1 MKNKITFVTLLVVI
15 SIGALFFGSVIGQS
29 RFVDLSLYGL
39 VALFFLYLSFLYK
52 FTWQIVLFLVWS
64 GVNLNYGF
72 RLTSQQYAAAILLVY
87 GIIIFLLRKNPYPNP
102 VFLKRVNGKSLFIWS
117 GILLFYGT
125 LTFALNK
132 TMPFD
137 GGSYNTKNMLKAYAS
152 TFAPVLVLF
161 FALRMPYTFRVGKNA
176 ISTIIWI
183 LAIGLVLNF
192 ANTIHLFRQG
202 YGGMSILADESA
214 DVGMFYIPLIN
225 ATLGVFTMRVLAP
238 TAVIFAFAFLCQPGW
253 FKAQTLLLKFLSV
266 SVLGLGLLGSV
277 VSGGRAAVLL
287 ALVYAIIV
295 ALIYR
300 RVILIFASMCLV
312 LLVVLFANIFSKFIN
327 NDMPVF
333 VARPLQYVM
342 IEKGSSMRT
351 IENSSDYRSTL
362 FIEALKEWKDD
373 SRVFLF
379 GRSVYTA
386 MDYTEVKRIVGDKE
400 SFLMVNINSGTCHA
414 LLPSVLIQYGIFGG
428 LLYYLVYCMMFW
440 FFLRSYQIAKR
451 DGYSEELKIISFV
464 LALSTGLGII
474 TATIGG
480 SWFGAFHILM
490 VILIKSIAA
499 RDEMEYYAA
508 QKAEEKDSTSPLDSG
523 PSSIGTRPGFA

>member
-1 MKNKITFVTLLVVI
+1 MKNKITFVALLVFI

-29 RFVDLSLYGL
+29 RFVDLSIYGL
-39 VALFFLYLSFLYK
+39 VALLFLYLSFLYK

-64 GVNLNYGF
+64 GVNLNFGF
-72 RLTSQQYAAAILLVY
+72 RLSSQQYAAAILLVY
-87 GIIIFLLRKNPYPNP
+87 GIIIFLLGRNPYPNP

-117 GILLFYGT
+117 GVLLFYGA
-125 LTFALNK
+125 LSFALNK
-132 TMPFD
+132 TLPFD
-137 GGSYNTKNMLKAYAS
+137 GGSYTTINMLKAYAS
-152 TFAPVLVLF
+152 TFAPVVVLF
-161 FALRMPYTFRVGKNA
+161 LAIRMPYTFRVGKNA
-176 ISTIIWI
+176 ISAIIWI

-202 YGGMSILADESA
+202 YGGLSILTDESG

-253 FKAQTLLLKFLSV
+253 FKAQKLLLKVLVV

-287 ALVYAIIV
+287 SLVYAVII
-295 ALIYR
+295 AFLYR
-300 RVILIFASMCLV
+300 RIIIIFASMCFIFLF
-312 LLVVLFANIFSKFIN
+312 VLFANIFSKFIN
-327 NDMPVF
+327 NDLPVF

-342 IEKGSSMRT
+342 IEKGSSMRS
-351 IENSSDYRSTL
+351 IENSSDYRSSL
-362 FIEALKEWKDD
+362 FYEALKEWRDD

-379 GRSVYTA
+379 GRSVYTPL
-386 MDYTEVKRIVGDKE
+386 DYTEVKKIVGDKE

-428 LLYYLVYCMMFW
+428 VLYYLVYCMMFW
-440 FFLRSYQIAKR
+440 YFLRSYQIAKR
-451 DGYSEELKIISFV
+451 DGYSEELRIISFV
-464 LALSTGLGII
+464 LALSTGLGIV

-499 RDEMEYYAA
+499 RDEMEYKAS
-508 QKAEEKDSTSPLDSG
+508 QEAEEKASVTSLGSG
-523 PSSIGTRPGFA
+523 SNSMGARSGFA

>member
-1 MKNKITFVTLLVVI
+1 MKNKITFAALLVFI

-29 RFVDLSLYGL
+29 RFVDLSIYGL
-39 VALFFLYLSFLYK
+39 VALLFLYLSFLYK

-64 GVNLNYGF
+64 GVNLNFGF
-72 RLTSQQYAAAILLVY
+72 RLSSQQYAAAILLIY
-87 GIIIFLLRKNPYPNP
+87 GIIIFLLGRNPYPNP
-102 VFLKRVNGKSLFIWS
+102 AFLKRVNGKGLFICS
-117 GILLFYGT
+117 GVLLFYGA
-125 LTFALNK
+125 LSFALNK
-132 TMPFD
+132 TLPFD
-137 GGSYNTKNMLKAYAS
+137 GGSYTTINMLKAYAS
-152 TFAPVLVLF
+152 TFAPVVVLF
-161 FALRMPYTFRVGKNA
+161 LAIRMPYTFRVGKNA

-202 YGGMSILADESA
+202 YGGFSILTDESG

-253 FKAQTLLLKFLSV
+253 FKAQALLLKVLVV
-266 SVLGLGLLGSV
+266 SVLGMGLLGSV

-287 ALVYAIIV
+287 SLVYAVII
-295 ALIYR
+295 AFIYR
-300 RVILIFASMCLV
+300 RIILIFVAMCLV
-312 LLVVLFANIFSKFIN
+312 FLVVLFANIFSKFIN
-327 NDMPVF
+327 NDMPIF

-342 IEKGSSMRT
+342 IEKGSSMRS
-351 IENSSDYRSTL
+351 IENSSDYRSSL
-362 FIEALKEWKDD
+362 FYEALKEWRDD

-379 GRSVYTA
+379 GRSVYTPL
-386 MDYTEVKRIVGDKE
+386 DYTEMKKIVGDKE

-428 LLYYLVYCMMFW
+428 VLYYLVYCMMFW
-440 FFLRSYQIAKR
+440 YFLRSYQIAKR
-451 DGYSEELKIISFV
+451 DGYSEELRIISFV

-499 RDEMEYYAA
+499 RDEMEY
-508 QKAEEKDSTSPLDSG
+508 KASQEGEEKASAASLGSG
-523 PSSIGTRPGFA
+523 PNSMGARPGFA

>member
-1 MKNKITFVTLLVVI
+1 MKNKITFAALLVFI
-15 SIGALFFGSVIGQS
+15 SIGALFFGSLIGQS
-29 RFVDLSLYGL
+29 RFVDLSVYGL
-39 VALFFLYLSFLYK
+39 VALLFLYLSFLYK

-64 GVNLNYGF
+64 GVNLNFGF
-72 RLTSQQYAAAILLVY
+72 RLSSQQYAAAILLIY
-87 GIIIFLLRKNPYPNP
+87 GIIIFLLGRNPYPNP
-102 VFLKRVNGKSLFIWS
+102 AFLKRVNGRGLFIWS
-117 GILLFYGT
+117 GVLLFYGA
-125 LTFALNK
+125 LSFALNK
-132 TMPFD
+132 TLPFD
-137 GGSYNTKNMLKAYAS
+137 GGSYTTINMLKAYAS
-152 TFAPVLVLF
+152 TFAPVVVLF
-161 FALRMPYTFRVGKNA
+161 LAIRMPYTFRVGKNA
-176 ISTIIWI
+176 ISAIIWI

-202 YGGMSILADESA
+202 YGGVSILTDESG

-253 FKAQTLLLKFLSV
+253 FKAQALFLKVLVV

-287 ALVYAIIV
+287 SLVYAVII
-295 ALIYR
+295 AFIYR
-300 RVILIFASMCLV
+300 RIILIFASMCLV
-312 LLVVLFANIFSKFIN
+312 FLLVLFANIFSKFIN
-327 NDMPVF
+327 NDMPLF

-342 IEKGSSMRT
+342 IEKGSSMKS
-351 IENSSDYRSTL
+351 IENSSDYRSSL
-362 FIEALKEWKDD
+362 FYEALKEWRDD

-379 GRSVYTA
+379 GRSVYTPL
-386 MDYTEVKRIVGDKE
+386 DYTEVKKIVGDKE

-428 LLYYLVYCMMFW
+428 VLYYLVYCMMFW
-440 FFLRSYQIAKR
+440 YFLRSYQIAKR
-451 DGYSEELKIISFV
+451 DGYSEELRIISFV

-499 RDEMEYYAA
+499 RDEMEYKAS
-508 QKAEEKDSTSPLDSG
+508 QEAEEKASAASLGSG
-523 PSSIGTRPGFA
+523 PNSMGARPGFA

>member
-1 MKNKITFVTLLVVI
+1 MKNKITFAALLVFI

-29 RFVDLSLYGL
+29 RFVDLSIYGL
-39 VALFFLYLSFLYK
+39 VALLFLYLSFLYK

-64 GVNLNYGF
+64 GVNLNFGF
-72 RLTSQQYAAAILLVY
+72 RLSSQQYAAAILLVY
-87 GIIIFLLRKNPYPNP
+87 GIIIFLLGRNPYPNP

-117 GILLFYGT
+117 GVLLFYGA
-125 LTFALNK
+125 LSFALNK
-132 TMPFD
+132 TLPFD
-137 GGSYNTKNMLKAYAS
+137 GGSYTTINMLKAYAS
-152 TFAPVLVLF
+152 TFAPVVVLF
-161 FALRMPYTFRVGKNA
+161 LAIQMPYTFRVGKNA
-176 ISTIIWI
+176 ISAIIWI

-202 YGGMSILADESA
+202 YGGLSILTDESG

-253 FKAQTLLLKFLSV
+253 FKAQKLLLKVLVV

-287 ALVYAIIV
+287 SLVYAVII
-295 ALIYR
+295 AFLYR
-300 RVILIFASMCLV
+300 RIIIIFASMCLV
-312 LLVVLFANIFSKFIN
+312 FLVVLFANIFSKFIN
-327 NDMPVF
+327 NDMPLF

-342 IEKGSSMRT
+342 IEKGSSMKS
-351 IENSSDYRSTL
+351 IENSSDYRSSL
-362 FIEALKEWKDD
+362 FYEALKEWRDD

-379 GRSVYTA
+379 GRSVYTPL
-386 MDYTEVKRIVGDKE
+386 DYTEVKKIVGDKE

-428 LLYYLVYCMMFW
+428 VLYYLVYCMMFW
-440 FFLRSYQIAKR
+440 YFLRSYQIAKR
-451 DGYSEELKIISFV
+451 DGYSEELRIISFV
-464 LALSTGLGII
+464 LALSTGLGIV

-499 RDEMEYYAA
+499 RDEMEYKAS
-508 QKAEEKDSTSPLDSG
+508 QEAEEKASVTSLGSG
-523 PSSIGTRPGFA
+523 SNSMGARPGFA

>member
-1 MKNKITFVTLLVVI
+1 
-15 SIGALFFGSVIGQS
+15 
-29 RFVDLSLYGL
+29 
-39 VALFFLYLSFLYK
+39 
-52 FTWQIVLFLVWS
+52 
-64 GVNLNYGF
+64 
-72 RLTSQQYAAAILLVY
+72 
-87 GIIIFLLRKNPYPNP
+87 
-102 VFLKRVNGKSLFIWS
+102 
-117 GILLFYGT
+117 
-125 LTFALNK
+125 
-132 TMPFD
+132 
-137 GGSYNTKNMLKAYAS
+137 
-152 TFAPVLVLF
+152 
-161 FALRMPYTFRVGKNA
+161 
-176 ISTIIWI
+176 
-183 LAIGLVLNF
+183 
-192 ANTIHLFRQG
+192 
-202 YGGMSILADESA
+202 
-214 DVGMFYIPLIN
+214 
-225 ATLGVFTMRVLAP
+225 MRVLAP

-327 NDMPVF
+327 NDMPIF

-342 IEKGSSMRT
+342 IEKGSSMRS

-414 LLPSVLIQYGIFGG
+414 LLPSVLIQYGIFGC

-440 FFLRSYQIAKR
+440 FFLRSFQVAKR

-464 LALSTGLGII
+464 LTLSTGLGII

-508 QKAEEKDSTSPLDSG
+508 LKAEEKDSTSPLDSG
-523 PSSIGTRPGFA
+523 PSSIGSRPGFA

>member
-1 MKNKITFVTLLVVI
+1 MKNKITFAALLVFI

-29 RFVDLSLYGL
+29 RFVDLSVYGL

-72 RLTSQQYAAAILLVY
+72 RLGSEQYATAILLVY
-87 GIIIFLLRKNPYPNP
+87 GIIIFLLRRNPYPNP
-102 VFLKRVNGKSLFIWS
+102 DFFKRVNGKSLFIWS
-117 GILLFYGT
+117 GILLLYGT

-132 TMPFD
+132 TIPFD
-137 GGSYNTKNMLKAYAS
+137 GGSYSTKNMLKAYSS

-202 YGGMSILADESA
+202 YGGFSILTDESG

-238 TAVIFAFAFLCQPGW
+238 TSVIFAFAFLCHPGW
-253 FKAQTLLLKFLSV
+253 FKAQALLLKVLVV
-266 SVLGLGLLGSV
+266 SVLGMGLLGSV

-287 ALVYAIIV
+287 SLLYAVIIAFLNRRIIFIFV
-295 ALIYR
+295 AI
-300 RVILIFASMCLV
+300 CLV
-312 LLVVLFANIFSKFIN
+312 FLVVLFANIFSKFIN
-327 NDMPVF
+327 NDMPSF

-342 IEKGSSMRT
+342 IEKGSSMRS
-351 IENSSDYRSTL
+351 IENSSDYRTTL
-362 FIEALKEWKDD
+362 FLEALKEWRDD

-386 MDYTEVKRIVGDKE
+386 MDYIEVKKIVGDKE

-428 LLYYLVYCMMFW
+428 VLYYLVYCMMFW
-440 FFLRSYQIAKR
+440 YFLRSYQIAKR
-451 DGYSEELKIISFV
+451 DGYSEELRIISFV
-464 LALSTGLGII
+464 LALSTGLEII

-480 SWFGAFHILM
+480 SWFGTFHILM

-508 QKAEEKDSTSPLDSG
+508 QKAEEKDSSSPLDSG
-523 PSSIGTRPGFA
+523 PSSIGSRPGFA